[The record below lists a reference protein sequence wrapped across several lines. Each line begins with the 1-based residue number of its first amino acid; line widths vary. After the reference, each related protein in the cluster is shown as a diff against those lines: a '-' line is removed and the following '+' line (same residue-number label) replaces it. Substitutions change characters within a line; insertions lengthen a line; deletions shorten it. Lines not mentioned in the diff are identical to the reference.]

1 VNDYYQNNGGNMAV
15 SKKRKNTSNKKKTT
29 TAENKLS
36 EVIMEFVEPLSERIN
51 DIVVTKRIIEF
62 GILIWNLSFLP
73 LEERE
78 EQKKSI
84 MKSFS
89 IKEDDQ
95 DDDGFNEIYDYL
107 IFRKDAL
114 FKNDKRFVVNY
125 KIDDRED
132 NSHLSVGYHLVN

>member
-1 VNDYYQNNGGNMAV
+1 MAV

-107 IFRKDAL
+107 IFRKDTL